1 MKSTNSEQSLVSVIM
16 PTYNHEKFIVK
27 AIESVL
33 NQTYKT
39 FELIIID
46 NYSEDDTEKIVASY
60 IDDRIIYL
68 KFRNNGIIA
77 ASRNHGIKHSH
88 GEYIAFL
95 DSDDFW
101 HKQKLEKQLAHFGTP
116 EIIGVASKAVLIS
129 DTPYYRKDNLARSKR
144 GYVDY
149 NYRDILNRNRIITS
163 SLIVR
168 RETFDPSGLFDE
180 DKAFSF
186 IEDYELWLRMARYG
200 SFRVLE
206 SPLLT
211 YLVSRKRGYESSIIS
226 KNCLKILEK
235 QVNLG
240 YVKYDDIIEPKVRV
254 YLAIARNL
262 LEFDQ
267 PQSRKYYMRAL
278 KTTSNIA
285 GKIKGCAG
293 LVVSFLPPYLRKIT
307 LLVLYKA
314 DWILCSMKEQLSNI
328 SEIFYCDKRQGN
340 LNDYR

>member
-1 MKSTNSEQSLVSVIM
+1 MKSTNSEQPFVSVIM
-16 PTYNHEKFIVK
+16 PTYNHAKFIGK

-33 NQTYKT
+33 NQTYPN

-46 NYSEDDTEKIVASY
+46 NYSKDDTGKIVASY
-60 IDDRIIYL
+60 ADDRIIYL

-77 ASRNHGIKHSH
+77 ASRNYGIKYSH

-101 HKQKLEKQLAHFGTP
+101 HKQKLGKQLPHFGKP
-116 EIIGVASKAVLIS
+116 EIIGVASNAMLVS
-129 DTPYYRKDNLARSKR
+129 ETPYYRKDNLARSKQ

-149 NYRDILNRNRIITS
+149 EYRDILNHNRIMTS

-168 RETFDPSGLFDE
+168 RDTLDRTGLFDE
-180 DKAFSF
+180 DKVFSF
-186 IEDYELWLRMARYG
+186 IEDWELWLRMARYG

-206 SPLLT
+206 NPLLT
-211 YLVSRKRGYESSIIS
+211 YLVSRKSGYQASVIS
-226 KNCLKILEK
+226 KNCLEILKK

-240 YVKYDDIIEPKVRV
+240 YVKHKDIIEPNILI

-267 PQSRKYYMRAL
+267 EQSRKYYMQAL
-278 KTTSNIA
+278 KSTSNIS
-285 GKIKGCAG
+285 GKIKGCTG
-293 LVVSFLPPYLRKIT
+293 LLVSFLPGYLRKIT
-307 LLVLYKA
+307 LLILYKA
-314 DWILCSMKEQLSNI
+314 AWFLCSIKEQLWKMAKSY
-328 SEIFYCDKRQGN
+328 YCDNHPTK
-340 LNDYR
+340 D